1 MRVCVTGGTGFI
13 GRHAVRRLVE
23 GGHEVRCLV
32 RASSDVAALQ
42 TLGVR
47 LVTGDVTE
55 RGTLPAAIQGCDWV
69 VHLAS
74 VSSFWEPDRRLWAE
88 VNVTGARNVMECAYE
103 ANVSKVVHVS
113 TALVWGHPG
122 HAPFDEETP
131 VGPVRFSEYARTK
144 YLGDLAAWELHDK
157 GGLPLAV
164 VYPCTVTG
172 AHDTKLTGE
181 LFRRIAARRLPAVV
195 LPDSVVTV
203 VGVRDVAEAI
213 LRVAERPETVGRR
226 YLLGAEQLTMGRL
239 QAEVAGIAGVPLPAI
254 RPPDAL
260 VTPAAAVLTWLADVA
275 RRPPAWGLSLD
286 AVRTLRAGLRV
297 EGGRVQ
303 RELGLPYTPVRRA
316 LEDAVSTIRG

>member
-1 MRVCVTGGTGFI
+1 MRVLVTGGTGFV
-13 GRHAVRRLVE
+13 GRHTVRRLVE
-23 GGHEVRCLV
+23 GGHDVRCLV
-32 RASSDVAALQ
+32 RASSDVAVLQ

-55 RGTLPAAIQGCDWV
+55 RSTLPAAIHGCDWV
-69 VHLAS
+69 IHAAGAAT
-74 VSSFWEPDRRLWAE
+74 FWEPERRLWTD

-103 ANVSKVVHVS
+103 ANVAKVVHVS

-122 HAPFDEETP
+122 HAPFDEDSP

-226 YLLGAEQLTMGRL
+226 YLLGAEQVTLGHI
-239 QAEVAGIAGVPLPAI
+239 QEEVATIAGVPLPAL
-254 RPPDAL
+254 RPPATL
-260 VTPAAAVLTWLADVA
+260 VSPAAAVLTFLADMA

-286 AVRTLRAGLRV
+286 AVRTLRAGLRA

-303 RELGLPYTPVRRA
+303 RELGLHYTPVRRA
-316 LEDAVSTIRG
+316 LEEAVATIRG